1 MARRLRQL
9 TDEVTLVDRPAVP
22 DTPIRELGSPMVTP
36 SKSPMAPASGN
47 VSPFSTA
54 FEIMPHTPIAEVGVS
69 FLSMNS
75 RTPSPGR
82 SAYQEMSPAR
92 DDISLLDPDQYRPFE
107 ASPPPP
113 PPPPAVP
120 EVEPLDLSIDLSRS
134 PSPETEENEA
144 DRNASPR
151 TKRSRS
157 LTDMRDAFRRMQAF
171 TGLEVSECDSRRTST
186 TVGGDM
192 SDGDVERVKQV
203 DDGPE
208 EEDDDHLDIQDVV
221 AAHIHSVNL
230 VLASPIVVGTVT
242 DEHTTPMPMTISR
255 DTGIVPS
262 ETMISTQSSAMV
274 TAPSHQSTSLHDRSL
289 PSAGDLAG
297 DIPGAPSG
305 RSFYTAPDDQTLP
318 RSLSKSSSLGALTTR
333 NTADSLLEKVEK
345 REGSGWWSD
354 SSKTDVEKAKAD
366 ELVDKRLAALEDKV
380 KSSPSPF
387 KSLRSSSNTP
397 LAQSDS
403 TPRRSIL
410 GHTPRLSLVGD
421 STWSQGDD
429 GSPVRL
435 TESPRRLRAK
445 KRQARGQASIASPVR
460 HCRDSS
466 TASSLGEGLP
476 SVLTALKS
484 PFARKVSPDIARRAG
499 LIAHTTR
506 NSTASQPSR
515 TRRRIPR
522 KVQAGPSSSRQSDD
536 DDGEKSSQ
544 ASQSGSE
551 LSSLCKLE
559 MELGT
564 SVRRRG
570 KEIDTLISTLSQ
582 TRRENSTL
590 RSEVVHK
597 HAIMGDMLEERQEM
611 KDEIRLLR
619 QQLAK
624 VERES
629 VVTSPVR
636 AYSSVRSDRTP
647 FRGESAHCIIWR

>member
-1 MARRLRQL
+1 
-9 TDEVTLVDRPAVP
+9 
-22 DTPIRELGSPMVTP
+22 
-36 SKSPMAPASGN
+36 
-47 VSPFSTA
+47 
-54 FEIMPHTPIAEVGVS
+54 
-69 FLSMNS
+69 
-75 RTPSPGR
+75 
-82 SAYQEMSPAR
+82 MSPAR

-113 PPPPAVP
+113 PPAAIPS
-120 EVEPLDLSIDLSRS
+120 VEPLDLSIDLSRS

-151 TKRSRS
+151 TKRVRS
-157 LTDMRDAFRRMQAF
+157 LTDIRDAFRRMQAF

-186 TVGGDM
+186 TVGGDL

-203 DDGPE
+203 DDGAE
-208 EEDDDHLDIQDVV
+208 EEDDDHLDIHDVV

-230 VLASPIVVGTVT
+230 VLASPIVVGTVA
-242 DEHTTPMPMTISR
+242 DEHTTPMPMTTSR

-289 PSAGDLAG
+289 TSAGDLAG

-305 RSFYTAPDDQTLP
+305 RSFYTALDDQTLP
-318 RSLSKSSSLGALTTR
+318 RSLSKSSSLGALSTR

-354 SSKTDVEKAKAD
+354 SSKTDVEKVKAD

-435 TESPRRLRAK
+435 SESPRRLRAK

-460 HCRDSS
+460 HCRDPS

-476 SVLTALKS
+476 SGLAALKS

-506 NSTASQPSR
+506 NSTASQPSP

-522 KVQAGPSSSRQSDD
+522 KVQAGPSSSRLSD

-551 LSSLCKLE
+551 MSSLCKLE
-559 MELGT
+559 LELGT

-629 VVTSPVR
+629 AVTSTVR

-647 FRGESAHCIIWR
+647 FRGESSPCLIGR